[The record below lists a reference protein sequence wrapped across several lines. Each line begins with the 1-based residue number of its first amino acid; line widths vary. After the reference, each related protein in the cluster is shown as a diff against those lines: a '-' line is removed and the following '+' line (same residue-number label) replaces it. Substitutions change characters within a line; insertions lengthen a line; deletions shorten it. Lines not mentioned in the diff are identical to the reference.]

1 MDVTAC
7 TVAGRRGRSASDD
20 AEAHRPPPAVR
31 PCASPSSVPHGGGPS
46 PEDVW
51 RFARGLA
58 DVYREEHG
66 KDVDAASSWETASGA
81 YEDEYVAGHVDE
93 YAEDEYA
100 EDDYKFSAALMSRRG
115 RPRRMR

>member
-7 TVAGRRGRSASDD
+7 TGRWGRSASDD
-20 AEAHRPPPAVR
+20 AEAQRPPPPAR
-31 PCASPSSVPHGGGPS
+31 PCASPSSVPHGGAPS

-51 RFARGLA
+51 RFVRGLA
-58 DVYREEHG
+58 DAYREAHG
-66 KDVDAASSWETASGA
+66 KDVDPASSWGNGSGA
-81 YEDEYVAGHVDE
+81 CEDEYVVGNVDE

-115 RPRRMR
+115 RPRCMR